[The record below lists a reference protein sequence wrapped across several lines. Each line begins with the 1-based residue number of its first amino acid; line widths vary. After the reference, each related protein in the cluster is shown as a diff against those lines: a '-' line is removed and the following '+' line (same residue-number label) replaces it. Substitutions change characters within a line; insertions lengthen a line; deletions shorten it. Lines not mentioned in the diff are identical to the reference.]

1 MESLP
6 KYSRATNGTS
16 SSKRRSGYEPSD
28 VETDWQDSPQIGVKE
43 EKSGEDISDQNQK
56 LDFDTRR
63 NKSVITPK
71 FQFRDG
77 SSPELSPVRRR
88 QNSVSPYKPR
98 RDHGDNPETNNVPKS
113 VRRNISP
120 FSKSERK
127 DYADV
132 NPRNVDPLSKS
143 ERRRH
148 VSPYKYG
155 DNAAMRRQNSNR
167 TPTKE
172 ERTNQLPFHETTV
185 RNIERS
191 NISRRPISAP
201 RQRSNMVRK
210 TNEAIIH
217 MKAPS
222 VGELNE
228 MVANSKISRTPPT
241 TARFLD
247 GTDSF
252 SQGDIFFSR
261 NVNARFEHPPIFPEK
276 SNTDSHHPNRDFHS
290 NSRGTTTSS
299 YVTAFSQSTKKS
311 SRKKSSSK
319 LSYGKQSSVSNAAS
333 SLASEKFTSN
343 VKKSQASAWL
353 ACMRKGSCR
362 TSKSPKKGNI
372 DEASFIEKASVV
384 ERLRPFWA
392 DKYQPGSLNGFTIH
406 KQEAQVFKQ
415 IASEDN
421 YSHILLKGPSGSGKR
436 SLAMAFLR
444 EVYGDACSNVTHDLR
459 HFHFQEKR
467 PIQVVV
473 PLTWSLNHIELNVKL
488 EANSKHA
495 LMGIVKEI
503 KNSYAITPE
512 VSVAN
517 FKAEFKVIVLY
528 EVDKAAEHIQHLI
541 KWIMDCYSDNCRLI
555 LCCEDDQNILESVKN
570 QCKVIKID
578 APVAH
583 EIMEVL
589 TQIARKESFDLT
601 TSFAAKIAT
610 KSKQNLRRA
619 IMAMEACK
627 EHNYP
632 FLDDQPIPF
641 GWEEILVELA
651 ADILADPSH
660 KRLFL
665 VRGKFQKLL
674 VDFVHP
680 KLILQKL
687 VELFLKAVDESI
699 KREIYY
705 WHAYYE
711 KRLPLGT
718 TALLKLEEFVA
729 KFMGL
734 YRRSSQQPSPVP
746 RRR

>member
-1 MESLP
+1 
-6 KYSRATNGTS
+6 
-16 SSKRRSGYEPSD
+16 
-28 VETDWQDSPQIGVKE
+28 
-43 EKSGEDISDQNQK
+43 
-56 LDFDTRR
+56 
-63 NKSVITPK
+63 
-71 FQFRDG
+71 
-77 SSPELSPVRRR
+77 
-88 QNSVSPYKPR
+88 
-98 RDHGDNPETNNVPKS
+98 
-113 VRRNISP
+113 
-120 FSKSERK
+120 
-127 DYADV
+127 
-132 NPRNVDPLSKS
+132 
-143 ERRRH
+143 
-148 VSPYKYG
+148 
-155 DNAAMRRQNSNR
+155 
-167 TPTKE
+167 
-172 ERTNQLPFHETTV
+172 
-185 RNIERS
+185 
-191 NISRRPISAP
+191 
-201 RQRSNMVRK
+201 
-210 TNEAIIH
+210 
-217 MKAPS
+217 
-222 VGELNE
+222 
-228 MVANSKISRTPPT
+228 
-241 TARFLD
+241 
-247 GTDSF
+247 
-252 SQGDIFFSR
+252 
-261 NVNARFEHPPIFPEK
+261 
-276 SNTDSHHPNRDFHS
+276 
-290 NSRGTTTSS
+290 
-299 YVTAFSQSTKKS
+299 
-311 SRKKSSSK
+311 
-319 LSYGKQSSVSNAAS
+319 
-333 SLASEKFTSN
+333 
-343 VKKSQASAWL
+343 
-353 ACMRKGSCR
+353 
-362 TSKSPKKGNI
+362 
-372 DEASFIEKASVV
+372 
-384 ERLRPFWA
+384 
-392 DKYQPGSLNGFTIH
+392 
-406 KQEAQVFKQ
+406 
-415 IASEDN
+415 
-421 YSHILLKGPSGSGKR
+421 
-436 SLAMAFLR
+436 
-444 EVYGDACSNVTHDLR
+444 
-459 HFHFQEKR
+459 
-467 PIQVVV
+467 
-473 PLTWSLNHIELNVKL
+473 
-488 EANSKHA
+488 
-495 LMGIVKEI
+495 MGIVKEI

-687 VELFLKAVDESI
+687 VEQFLKAVDEST